1 MKKYRKQL
9 ELIGEWFPSGEKDVF
24 EVRFTG
30 RLVGKWFT
38 DNEPNF
44 NSQNQWREWRVYELP
59 SKSLVM
65 FKEDSEPSSFYD
77 ILVTFSTYDSVE
89 DLQDEEVPAGLV
101 DQVRKATGREYPEPV
116 FGS

>member
-1 MKKYRKQL
+1 MRYKKCV
-9 ELIGEWFPSGEKDVF
+9 EVIGEWFPDGRKDTF
-24 EVRFTG
+24 EVTFKG
-30 RLVGKWFT
+30 RLVGKCFIG
-38 DNEPNF
+38 DEPNF
-44 NSQNQWREWRVYELP
+44 NSQYRWWELRVYELP

-65 FKEDSEPSSFYD
+65 FAEVSDPSSFYD